1 MKKAMSLI
9 VVLLASFTVYIYS
22 FTTIVLGDIYT
33 AFPGQDSVTVLIASL
48 PAVVMM
54 ISAFAS
60 AFLLAKFN
68 RKLLVII
75 SMVIAVAAGLV
86 VAYVEIPVAGIVACS
101 ALMGIPAGVVAA
113 ANASVL
119 PSIAPDSLKDKVMGF
134 HQAALMLGQTL
145 FALICG
151 FFARGGNWA
160 GGFKT
165 VYVLSLIHI

>member
-1 MKKAMSLI
+1 MSLI

-113 ANASVL
+113 ANASVFPVLHPIHSRIKSWASIRPHLCSDRLCL
-119 PSIAPDSLKDKVMGF
+119 PLFADSLQEAATG
-134 HQAALMLGQTL
+134 QAALKRSM
-145 FALICG
+145 
-151 FFARGGNWA
+151 
-160 GGFKT
+160 
-165 VYVLSLIHI
+165 

>member
-1 MKKAMSLI
+1 MSLI

-86 VAYVEIPVAGIVACS
+86 VAYVEIPVAGIYDIQFQGNQRSVVSANTVFCTGDFHFCNKKQKRNQSSGCS
-101 ALMGIPAGVVAA
+101 RY
-113 ANASVL
+113 
-119 PSIAPDSLKDKVMGF
+119 SIFFMVCVCL
-134 HQAALMLGQTL
+134 L
-145 FALICG
+145 FPYAE
-151 FFARGGNWA
+151 AD
-160 GGFKT
+160 
-165 VYVLSLIHI
+165 V